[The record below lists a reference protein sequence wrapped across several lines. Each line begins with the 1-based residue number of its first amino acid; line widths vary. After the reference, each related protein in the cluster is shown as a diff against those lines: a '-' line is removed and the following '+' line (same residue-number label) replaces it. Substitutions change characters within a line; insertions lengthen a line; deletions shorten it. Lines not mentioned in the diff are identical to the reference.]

1 MLPSRL
7 LSFVTLACLFFAS
20 QLGAATPI
28 PFQFRDGL
36 IWVKVKPSGTGEPL
50 NFLLDSGAGSSVLDL
65 AAARRL
71 GVRLGKSQ
79 SVQGV
84 DSHSAAFQ
92 VKDFAARASG
102 IALPTSILAVDLSGP
117 SRSCHQRIDGLLG
130 VDFFR
135 ERIVQIDFGSQTIRL
150 LQRSEVNDA
159 GCEILPIASRN
170 DAMCVSAS
178 VDGHKP
184 EWLRLDTGCNTALE
198 WAVTGDKTKKLGV
211 ITIGLNPSP
220 VQEFLTDVL
229 LGTKHL
235 SAVKTGVHPR
245 QMFAG
250 ESGLIGTGL
259 LSRFIVTIDAAN
271 RRCLLA
277 DPR

>member
-1 MLPSRL
+1 MLPGRL
-7 LSFVTLACLFFAS
+7 VAFVTIAWLFFAN

-36 IWVKVKPSGTGEPL
+36 IWVKVRPGGTGEPL

-65 AAARRL
+65 TAARRL
-71 GVRLGKSQ
+71 GVRLGSSQ

-84 DSHSAAFQ
+84 DGRNVAFQ
-92 VKDFAARASG
+92 VKDFAARAAG
-102 IALPTSILAVDLSGP
+102 ITLPSSILAVDLSGP

-135 ERIVQIDFGSQTIRL
+135 ERIVQIDFGAQTIL
-150 LQRSEVNDA
+150 LLERSEVNDA
-159 GCEILPIASRN
+159 GCEILPIATRN

-178 VDGHKP
+178 VDGNRP

-198 WAVTGDKTKKLGV
+198 WAVTGDKAKKLGV
-211 ITIGLNPSP
+211 ITIGLHPSP
-220 VQEFLTDVL
+220 AQEFLTDVR
-229 LGTKHL
+229 LGTKRV

-259 LSRFIVTIDAAN
+259 LSRFVVTIDTAN

-277 DPR
+277 DQR